1 MSRLDELIAEL
12 CPNGVEYKCLGDIG
26 QVKMCK
32 RILKSQTNTNGGIPF
47 YKIGTF
53 GGEANAFISEELFQ
67 EYREKYSY
75 PKVGEI
81 LISAAGTIGRTV
93 VYDGELA
100 YYQDSNIVW
109 LAHDES
115 NILNTF
121 LRYCYE
127 LKPWNVSSGGT
138 IARLYNDN
146 ILKAKV
152 PVPPLEV
159 QREIVHILDSFTLLT
174 AELTAE
180 LTARKKQYEF
190 YRDELLSVKKNIPI
204 VKLGDI
210 ATEFYRGSGIKR
222 DEVTDT
228 GIPCVRYGEIYTTYN
243 TWFDKCVSYTKLDF
257 VKSPKYFENGDI
269 LFAITGESVDDIA
282 KSVAYIGH
290 EKCLA
295 GGDIVVMKH
304 KQNPRYL
311 AHVLATTEARMQKSK
326 GKVKS
331 KVVHSNVPSIKEIQ
345 IPLPSLDVQEK
356 YANVLDNFEAIC
368 TDLNIGLPAEIEA
381 RQKQYEYYRDLLL
394 TFAETDSTLMTD
406 RQTEL
411 SAIKLI
417 QYVFGYAM
425 LPLRKVANV
434 FRGEYITKKNTKEGT
449 IPVIL
454 GGQEPAYY
462 IDKYNHDGKIV
473 VVARSG
479 TSAGF
484 VSYWDQ
490 KIFITDGF
498 GYEEKSELITTK
510 FLYYVLKNMES
521 ELNAMKR
528 GAGVPHVSGE
538 MLNSIELPIPSLQDQ
553 QRIVEILDRFDTLCN
568 DLSVGLP
575 AEIEA
580 RQRQYEYYRDKLLS
594 FKELP
599 K

>member
-1 MSRLDELIAEL
+1 MSRLDELINEL
-12 CPNGVEYKCLGDIG
+12 CPNGVEFKCLGDIG

-93 VYDGELA
+93 VYDGEPA

-127 LKPWNVSSGGT
+127 LKPWNISSGGT

-269 LFAITGESVDDIA
+269 LFAITGESVEDIA

-368 TDLNIGLPAEIEA
+368 TNLNIGLPAEIEA

-394 TFAETDSTLMTD
+394 TFAETGSTLMTD
-406 RQTEL
+406 RQTDR
-411 SAIKLI
+411 
-417 QYVFGYAM
+417 Q
-425 LPLRKVANV
+425 
-434 FRGEYITKKNTKEGT
+434 
-449 IPVIL
+449 
-454 GGQEPAYY
+454 
-462 IDKYNHDGKIV
+462 
-473 VVARSG
+473 
-479 TSAGF
+479 
-484 VSYWDQ
+484 
-490 KIFITDGF
+490 TD
-498 GYEEKSELITTK
+498 
-510 FLYYVLKNMES
+510 
-521 ELNAMKR
+521 R
-528 GAGVPHVSGE
+528 
-538 MLNSIELPIPSLQDQ
+538 
-553 QRIVEILDRFDTLCN
+553 
-568 DLSVGLP
+568 
-575 AEIEA
+575 AE
-580 RQRQYEYYRDKLLS
+580 RN
-594 FKELP
+594 
-599 K
+599 